1 MTYTR
6 LRVHEFYASPFQ
18 VYYDQNIFSHG
29 RNNIISIRDTKPI
42 YLDLG
47 GITLS
52 NNENTLSFFAL
63 GGINEIGKN
72 MYVVQYADD
81 IVIIDCGGKF
91 PDESLLGIDLII
103 PDLAYLEENQ
113 DKIRALIVTHGHE
126 DHIGGIPY
134 FLKKL
139 NVPIYATRF
148 TLGLIELKLEEHK
161 LTRDTKLITI
171 NSESDLELGQINVTF
186 FKVSHSIPDCL
197 GIVFHTPEGNVVH
210 TGDFKFDLT
219 PANDQYSDIHKMAE
233 IGKEGVLAL
242 ISESTNAERKGLTP
256 SEQMVGDHVYEAFV
270 KAEGKIFVSTFAS
283 NVNRVQQVVDAAIKT
298 NRKLAL
304 LGRSMVNIVGVAMER
319 GYINIPEGMLI
330 DGREADKLPPEKVAI
345 LCTGSQGEP
354 MAALSRLASGNY
366 RDVSIYPGD
375 TVILAASPIPG
386 NEKGVS
392 RIIDNLFRL
401 GANVIYGSGSTTGM
415 HVSGHG
421 YQEDLK
427 LMLTFMQPKY
437 FIPIHGEYRM
447 LHHHQ
452 LLAESVGVEKGNTF
466 IIKNGDVVDIENGTA
481 RQTRS
486 IPAGDTYVDGMGVGD
501 VGEIVLRDRRQLS
514 EDGMVVIVLTIS
526 KNDRRIIQGP
536 DTITRGFVYV
546 KDSENL
552 LNEINRLVKK
562 TVNDLGAENVRQ
574 WNVIKQNIKK
584 SVGQYLFA
592 QTKRKPMILPIII
605 EI

>member
-1 MTYTR
+1 M
-6 LRVHEFYASPFQ
+6 
-18 VYYDQNIFSHG
+18 
-29 RNNIISIRDTKPI
+29 
-42 YLDLG
+42 
-47 GITLS
+47 S

>member
-1 MTYTR
+1 MSA
-6 LRVHEFYASPFQ
+6 H
-18 VYYDQNIFSHG
+18 
-29 RNNIISIRDTKPI
+29 
-42 YLDLG
+42 
-47 GITLS
+47 
-52 NNENTLSFFAL
+52 ENTLSIFAL

-81 IVIIDCGGKF
+81 LIIIDCGGKF

-103 PDLAYLEENQ
+103 PDITYLEENR
-113 DKIRALIVTHGHE
+113 DKIRGLLVTHGHE

-134 FLKKL
+134 FLRKL
-139 NVPIYATRF
+139 NIPIYATNF
-148 TLGLIELKLEEHK
+148 TLGLIDLKLEEHK
-161 LTRDTKLITI
+161 LKRETKLIPI
-171 NSESDLELGQINVTF
+171 HSESKLELGEIGVSF

-219 PANDQYSDIHKMAE
+219 PANDQYSDIHKMAR
-233 IGKEGVLAL
+233 IGSEGVLAL

-256 SEQMVGDHVYEAFV
+256 SEQMVGEHMDEAFM

-283 NVNRVQQVVDAAIKT
+283 NVNRVQQVVASCLKT

-304 LGRSMVNIVGVAMER
+304 LGRSMVNIVDVAMER
-319 GYINIPEGMLI
+319 GYVDIPEGMLI
-330 DGREADKLPPEKVAI
+330 DASDVDKMNPEKVAI

-354 MAALSRLASGNY
+354 MAALSRLSSGNF

-386 NEKGVS
+386 NERDVS
-392 RIIDNLFRL
+392 RIIDNLFQL
-401 GANVIYGSGSTTGM
+401 GAHVIYGSGSTTGM

-427 LMLTFMQPKY
+427 LMLTLMKPTY

-447 LHHHQ
+447 LHHHR
-452 LLAESVGVEKGNTF
+452 LLAESVGVEEGNTF
-466 IIKNGDVVDIENGTA
+466 IIRNGDVVDIENSIA
-481 RQTRS
+481 RQTRKVPS
-486 IPAGDTYVDGMGVGD
+486 GDTYVDGMGIGEVGD
-501 VGEIVLRDRRQLS
+501 IVLRDRKQLS
-514 EDGMVVIVLTIS
+514 EDGMLVIVVTLN
-526 KNDRRIIQGP
+526 KRDRTMLSGP
-536 DTITRGFVYV
+536 DIISRGFVYAKNADHLMREMTQLVSQTV
-546 KDSENL
+546 KDVYGDS
-552 LNEINRLVKK
+552 
-562 TVNDLGAENVRQ
+562 RQ
-574 WNVIKQNIKK
+574 WNVMKKNIKK
-584 SVGQYLFA
+584 SVGQYVFS